1 VIAYCVRRYGTRV
14 IPVYSAGR
22 HTEGALNARRL
33 KLIVAVALAVASSTW
48 AGRAEATV
56 VSFDSMT
63 RAPSDM
69 LVIDGVTIAPT
80 PWGVDAVEGQVAT
93 VEGIGLGTTGL
104 LSPGFIDRFDSY
116 YGDCSSTGL
125 CHGYDSAVRLS
136 VNGRI
141 NSVTLRLYQTLDGP
155 PKNPEDHCC
164 AFEWA
169 FFTNSPGSPGGVSY
183 ELHTDKD
190 PPLRTVALFGGS
202 YVEFGVFSDFG
213 EFLYQFTYLQ
223 NHSPAPATFTYGL
236 SIVSLD
242 YTPDPVPEAS
252 TVALL
257 GAGLLHVVRRRRTAR
272 APA

>member
-1 VIAYCVRRYGTRV
+1 V
-14 IPVYSAGR
+14 
-22 HTEGALNARRL
+22 
-33 KLIVAVALAVASSTW
+33 KLIVAVAVAVASSTW
-48 AGRAEATV
+48 PGRAEATV
-56 VSFDSMT
+56 VSFDSVT
-63 RAPSDM
+63 RAASDV

-80 PWGVDAVEGQVAT
+80 PWGVDAVDGQVAT

-104 LSPGFIDRFDSY
+104 LSPGFIDRFDNF
-116 YGDCSSTGL
+116 GDCSTTGGL

-141 NSVTLRLYQTLDGP
+141 NSVTLRFYQTLDGP
-155 PKNPEDHCC
+155 PKNPEDGCC

-169 FFTNSPGSPGGVSY
+169 WIAHDGVTPSEPDY
-183 ELHTDKD
+183 EVHSDTDPTLGTLDFSKRQPRPFSVD
-190 PPLRTVALFGGS
+190 
-202 YVEFGVFSDFG
+202 FGVFSDFG

-257 GAGLLHVVRRRRTAR
+257 GAGLLHLVRRRRTAR
-272 APA
+272 ARA